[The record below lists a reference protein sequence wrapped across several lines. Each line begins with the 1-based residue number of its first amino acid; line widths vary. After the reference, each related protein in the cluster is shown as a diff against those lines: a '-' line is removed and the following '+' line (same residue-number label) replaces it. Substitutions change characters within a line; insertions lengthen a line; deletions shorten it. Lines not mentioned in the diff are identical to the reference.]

1 MFNSFPY
8 FTDVIKREATRIYKD
23 PVTLFVS
30 FVAPAFGIIMLWWIF
45 SAGVIR
51 DLPIAI
57 VNQDNTALSDKV
69 ARMVEAS
76 PTVHILE
83 ELSDL
88 STAKSLMN
96 RGKIKAII
104 VIPADFEK
112 DLIQG
117 TSPTLAVYI
126 DNVNVVAGGVL
137 KSSIQK
143 TLSTFTVG
151 AKMQL
156 QMKKG
161 YTEQQALARVMP
173 IRFDNHVL
181 FNPYINYSYFLTLGL
196 IPLIVVVVCF
206 LGTLYAFGSEIKE
219 GTAKELMNTANGN
232 IYTAIIGK
240 MLPHTFIY
248 LLSMRLV
255 SLVMIHKIGLP
266 MHGNIWIILFSETA
280 LIFAYQSVALVFI
293 AITSNMRLS
302 LSLGSAYTMMAMTFS
317 GLTFPAIAMPK
328 IAQIL
333 SYAFPFTFW
342 LKIFMNETLRTI
354 PHLQLWS
361 SFLALFVFIS
371 LSLLTFNKLN
381 RIFTQEKF
389 WGKS

>member
-1 MFNSFPY
+1 MFDFFKNLIH
-8 FTDVIKREATRIYKD
+8 VLRRETTRIFKD

-30 FVAPAFGIIMLWWIF
+30 FVAPVFGIMMLWWIF

-51 DLPIAI
+51 DLPIAV

-69 ARMVEAS
+69 TRMVDAS
-76 PTVHILE
+76 PTVNISAT
-83 ELSDL
+83 LSDM
-88 STAKSLMN
+88 SAAQSLMR
-96 RGKIKAII
+96 RGEINAII
-104 VIPADFEK
+104 LIPADFEK
-112 DLIQG
+112 DLTQG
-117 TSPTLAVYI
+117 NSPALAVYI
-126 DNVNVVAGGVL
+126 NNLNVVAGGVL

-143 TLSTFTVG
+143 TLSSFSVG

-181 FNPYINYSYFLTLGL
+181 FNPYTNYSYFLTLGL
-196 IPLIVVVVCF
+196 IPLIVVVTCF

-219 GTAKELMNTANGN
+219 GTAKGLMDTAKGN
-232 IYTAIIGK
+232 IYVAITGK

-266 MHGNIWIILFSETA
+266 MHGNIWIILLSETA
-280 LIFAYQSVALVFI
+280 LIFAYQSLALVFI

-302 LSLGSAYTMMAMTFS
+302 LSLGSAYTMMALTFS
-317 GLTFPAIAMPK
+317 GLTFPSMAMPK
-328 IAQIL
+328 IAALL

-354 PHLQLWS
+354 PNLSLIH
-361 SFLALFVFIS
+361 SFLGLLTFII
-371 LSLLTFNKLN
+371 LAAFTFNKLK
-381 RIFTQEKF
+381 RVFTQEKF
-389 WGKS
+389 WGKL